1 MFTTTL
7 ILAPALL
14 ALPQEPAAG
23 GQLPALYAEHG
34 DAVRKMDE
42 HITFLSN
49 AYLAGRLPGTP
60 GMEITER
67 YVAEYFA
74 AAGLEPAF
82 DNGTSFRQSVS
93 LGGAR
98 TLGAHTL
105 SAAGWSGKP
114 GEDFGISMSG
124 AAGNVTAEL
133 AFAGYSVIEG
143 KDGYSSYTGEQD
155 LAGKIAVVYR
165 FEPMDGDGRTM
176 WGENGRWTRAAG
188 FTPKLQAAEAQGA
201 AGIILV
207 NPPGVDDPRAGEIP
221 TGRQNRQRVGIPVA
235 AMSTTAFDALL
246 KKAGADKSAM
256 EMRQEADKRGFV
268 MPLGIE
274 ATLNVEID
282 QEERF
287 ADNIGG
293 LLPGRGEM
301 AKEVVVIGAHID
313 HLGMGAYGSRGFRGE
328 LHPGADD
335 NASGTAAIIMLAE
348 RLVPWMNNLPEGT
361 QARSILFLGFNAEEA
376 GLDGAR
382 HYVDYPIRPIEDH
395 TLMINFDMIGR
406 VSNKKVQILGSQ
418 TGEGL
423 KEWLAELDAASPLEL
438 NAHDR
443 LNLGSDH
450 IPFIGKQVPSLF
462 AIIDPL
468 HQDYHTPGDV
478 AWKINRVD
486 AVHVVDLFEAVL
498 QGGVLREERHAF
510 LDPRASR

>member
-1 MFTTTL
+1 MLISTL
-7 ILAPALL
+7 ILAPAAL
-14 ALPQEPAAG
+14 AFAQEPDSG
-23 GQLPALYAEHG
+23 TMPRLYTEHG
-34 DAVRKMDE
+34 DAVRQMDE

-49 AYLAGRLPGTP
+49 AYLGGRLPGTP
-60 GMEITER
+60 GMHITER

-82 DNGTSFRQSVS
+82 DDGTSFRQSVS

-98 TLGAHTL
+98 TLGDYSLTVG
-105 SAAGWSGKP
+105 SWSGDAGKN
-114 GEDFGISMSG
+114 FGVSLSG
-124 AAGNVTAEL
+124 ASGDVTAEL
-133 AFAGYSVIEG
+133 AFAGYSVSEG
-143 KDGYSSYTGEQD
+143 PDGYSSFSGDQD
-155 LAGKIAVVYR
+155 LAGKIAVIFR
-165 FEPMDGDGRTM
+165 FEPMNEAGRSK
-176 WGENGRWTRAAG
+176 WAEEGRWTRAGG

-201 AGIILV
+201 VGIILV

-221 TGRQNRQRVGIPVA
+221 TGRQNRQRVNIPVA
-235 AMSTTAFDALL
+235 AITTTALDRMLEAGRLNTTAMQL
-246 KKAGADKSAM
+246 RQGADK
-256 EMRQEADKRGFV
+256 QGGVLD
-268 MPLGIE
+268 LG
-274 ATLNVEID
+274 AQASLKVSID
-282 QEERF
+282 EEERS

-293 LLPGRGEM
+293 LLPGRGNL
-301 AKEVVVIGAHID
+301 ANEVVVIGAHID
-313 HLGMGAYGSRGFRGE
+313 HLGMGVYGSRGFRGE

-348 RLVPWMNNLPEGT
+348 RLVPWMNALPAGSN
-361 QARSILFLGFNAEEA
+361 ARSILFLGFNAEEA

-382 HYVDYPIRPIEDH
+382 HYVDYPIRPIETH

-406 VSNKKVQILGSQ
+406 VANKRVQILGSQ

-423 KEWLAELDAASPLEL
+423 KDWLTELDAQSPLEL

-450 IPFIGKQVPSLF
+450 IPFIGKGVPSLF

-468 HQDYHTPGDV
+468 HADYHTPSDV

-498 QGGVLREERHAF
+498 QGGALRPERHVFAN
-510 LDPRASR
+510 PNGRR